1 MYGTSDFKKGLKILV
16 KDQPCVIID
25 FQHVKPGK
33 GNQFTRTKLKNLIT
47 GSNLDLTV
55 RSGEKFKVPNI
66 TYKDMSF
73 LYREGELFHFMDVSN
88 YEQVSVHRDIV
99 DYAVH
104 FLKGDMQVS
113 VCLYN
118 ENVISIELPKSVV
131 LKVQKT
137 DPGFK
142 GNTVSNTFKPAEL
155 ETGFSIQVPL
165 HINEGDELKVNTGD
179 GSYVERVKQAS
190 S

>member
-16 KDQPCVIID
+16 KEQPCVIID

-55 RSGEKFKVPNI
+55 RSGEKFKIPNI

-73 LYREGELFHFMDVSN
+73 LYQEGEELHFMDTSTFDQISAPRNTVRVS
-88 YEQVSVHRDIV
+88 
-99 DYAVH
+99 H
-104 FLKGDMQVS
+104 FLKANTPVS
-113 VCLYN
+113 VCLY
-118 ENVISIELPKSVV
+118 EDQVINVELPKSVV
-131 LKVQKT
+131 LKVKKT

-155 ETGFSIQVPL
+155 ETGYSIQVPL
-165 HINEGDELKVNTGD
+165 HINEGDDIRVNTEE
-179 GSYVERVKQAS
+179 GSYVERVKQG
-190 S
+190 